1 MAQDLKKHFPDL
13 EIAGNEDGKFR
24 IGSFELVLDGELL
37 WSKLDSGNFPTEEEA
52 VNLIQKNVKA

>member
-13 EIAGNEDGKFR
+13 EIAGNEDGNFR

-52 VNLIQKNVKA
+52 VNLIQEHVKA